1 MITAALRLLK
11 LYKLPIAIIG
21 LVGSVAGTIISA
33 IDVKDALPKG
43 KK

>member
-1 MITAALRLLK
+1 MIANVLKLLK
-11 LYKLPIAIIG
+11 VYKLPIAIIG

-33 IDVKDALPKG
+33 IDVKDALPKT